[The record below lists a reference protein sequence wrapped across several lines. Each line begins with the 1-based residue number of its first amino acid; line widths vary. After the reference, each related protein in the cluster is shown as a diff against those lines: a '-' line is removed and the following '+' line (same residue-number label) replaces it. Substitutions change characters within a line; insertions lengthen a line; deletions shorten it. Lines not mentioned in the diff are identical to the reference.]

1 MNMKKSTIATW
12 IVTLGAA
19 TAGMQQAN
27 ALDWSDTSVGYRY
40 GTKFAE
46 PYNTQ
51 DISKN
56 IVNLTHAD
64 GYMWGTNY
72 LNLDVLNSD
81 KTDSHATEAYLL
93 YRNTLDIG
101 KISGKDL
108 SFGPV
113 SGLGFTLGF
122 DWNTKNDPGYG
133 SKKRML
139 VAGPTLMI
147 KVPGFLNISLL
158 ALRESN
164 QPVGLPS
171 RYTYKTHA
179 MLNLAWGIPISD
191 SGWAFEGYMNYIGAK
206 GKDEFGGD
214 TSPETNIDAMLMYDL
229 GTKMGWGKNKVRV
242 GVEYQYWRNKF
253 GNQPQVP
260 GSLAKTPMVRAEYH
274 F

>member
-1 MNMKKSTIATW
+1 MQKSTIATW
-12 IVTLGAA
+12 ILTLGAA

-27 ALDWSDTSVGYRY
+27 ALDWSDTSVVYRY

-64 GYMWGTNY
+64 GYKWGTNY

-81 KTDSHATEAYLL
+81 KTDSHSTEAYLV
-93 YRNTLDIG
+93 YRNTLDFG

-108 SFGPV
+108 GFGPA
-113 SGLGFTLGF
+113 SGFGLTLGL
-122 DWNTKNDPGYG
+122 DWNAKNDPGYG
-133 SKKRML
+133 SKKRMF
-139 VAGPTLMI
+139 VAGPTMMI
-147 KVPGFLNISLL
+147 KVPGFLNVSLL

-164 QPVGLPS
+164 QPVGLTS

-179 MLNLAWGIPISD
+179 MLNVNWGIPIAD
-191 SGWAFEGYMNYIGAK
+191 TGWAFEGYGNYIEAK

-229 GTKMGWGKNKVRV
+229 GTKMGLGKNKVRV
-242 GVEYQYWRNKF
+242 GLEYQYWRNKF

>member
-1 MNMKKSTIATW
+1 MQRSIIATW
-12 IVTLGAA
+12 ILTLGAA
-19 TAGMQQAN
+19 TAVMQQAN
-27 ALDWSDTSVGYRY
+27 ALEWSDTSVGYRY
-40 GTKFAE
+40 GNKFEE
-46 PYNTQ
+46 PFNGQ
-51 DISKN
+51 DISKH

-64 GYMWGTNY
+64 GYAWGTNY
-72 LNLDVLNSD
+72 LNLDILKSD
-81 KTDSHATEAYLL
+81 KTDNNSTEAYLV

-113 SGLGFTLGF
+113 SGAGLTLGF
-122 DWNTKNDPGYG
+122 DWNTKNDPGY
-133 SKKRML
+133 SSHKRML
-139 VAGPTLMI
+139 VAGPTLMM

-158 ALRESN
+158 ALQESN
-164 QPVGLPS
+164 YPVGINS

-179 MLNLAWGIPISD
+179 MLDINWGIPIAN

-214 TSPETNIDAMLMYDL
+214 TSPETDIDAMLMYDL

-253 GNQPQVP
+253 GNQPQVA

>member
-1 MNMKKSTIATW
+1 MQKSAIATW
-12 IVTLGAA
+12 ILTLGAA

-27 ALDWSDTSVGYRY
+27 ALEWSDTSVGYRY
-40 GTKFAE
+40 GTQFAE
-46 PYNTQ
+46 PFNNQ

-64 GYMWGTNY
+64 GYKWGTNY

-81 KTDSHATEAYLL
+81 KTDSHATEAYLV
-93 YRNTLDIG
+93 YRNTLDFG

-108 SFGPV
+108 GFGPA
-113 SGLGFTLGF
+113 SGFGLTLGL
-122 DWNTKNDPGYG
+122 DWNAKNDPGYG
-133 SKKRML
+133 SKKRMF
-139 VAGPTLMI
+139 VAGPTMMI
-147 KVPGFLNISLL
+147 KVPGFLNVSLL

-179 MLNLAWGIPISD
+179 MLNVNWGIPIAD
-191 SGWAFEGYMNYIGAK
+191 TGWAFEGYGNYIEAK

-229 GTKMGWGKNKVRV
+229 GTKMGLGKNKVRV
-242 GVEYQYWRNKF
+242 GLEYQYWRNKF